1 MKVIKL
7 PLFLAALFSLLVL
20 SGCAARP
27 AERVNVDS
35 APAVKQKIITSN
47 QTLSSNNF
55 VGATDTGVIILN
67 SMDNNFETADDK
79 ISQATF
85 KTSLGG
91 FSVKF
96 YRSDAPVTVANF
108 IKLARAGF
116 YNGTRFHRVIKDF
129 MIQGGDPLSQDA
141 TQKNRWGT
149 GGPEYR
155 FNDEFN
161 NHKLTRGSLAMANAG
176 PNTNGSQF
184 FIVTAEATPWL
195 DGKHTN
201 FGEIISGL
209 EVVLKIGAVKTDE
222 AERPV
227 EDVII
232 EKIELK

>member
-7 PLFLAALFSLLVL
+7 PLFLATLFSLLVL

-27 AERVNVDS
+27 AERVNVEG
-35 APAVKQKIITSN
+35 APAAAQKIITSN

-55 VGATDTGVIILN
+55 VGVTDTGVIILN

-85 KTSLGG
+85 KTSMGG

-96 YRSDAPVTVANF
+96 YRTDAPVAVANF

-116 YNGTRFHRVIKDF
+116 YDGTRFHRVIKDF
-129 MIQGGDPLSQDA
+129 MIQGGDPLSTDA

-222 AERPV
+222 AARPL